1 MKIRALAVLPVVA
14 AAGIGLSACDSKVG
28 TAAVVNG
35 DKISERSLN
44 GYVTPN
50 AAPIQGSDGSST
62 PARQFVLAALVRNA
76 VFQRLL
82 SVTGP
87 VPSAAD
93 LTAAKAKVLQGGSE
107 AQLSHSI
114 TTSGLDASFT
124 GEYLRQLEYLTILQT
139 RVTTDAQLTEAQKKA
154 AVAVSISPRYG
165 SWDPSKLTVA
175 ALNKKQLSPLVTI
188 DGSSLPGDASPSPSP
203 SQ

>member
-1 MKIRALAVLPVVA
+1 MKIRALALLPVVA

-28 TAAVVNG
+28 TAAVVSG
-35 DKISERSLN
+35 EKISERTLN
-44 GYVTPN
+44 DYVTPN
-50 AAPIQGSDGSST
+50 AAPIQGSDGSSI
-62 PARQFVLAALVRNA
+62 PARQFVLAALVRSV

-87 VPSAAD
+87 EPSAAD
-93 LTAAKAKVLQGGSE
+93 LTAAKAKVLQGGTE

-114 TTSGLDASFT
+114 TTSGLNASFT
-124 GEYLRQLEYLTILQT
+124 AEYLRQLEFLTILQT
-139 RVTTDAQLTEAQKKA
+139 RVTNDAELAAAQKKA

-165 SWDPSKLTVA
+165 SWDATKLSVA
-175 ALNKKQLSPLVTI
+175 PLSKKQLSPLVTI
-188 DGSSLPGDASPSPSP
+188 DGTLPGDVSPSPSP